1 MWQLVSR
8 LSEWL
13 LLLQTTQ
20 IHCYDAPLTS
30 GLTQKAPCHA
40 REVASKDLK
49 ECLIC
54 RDANEASV
62 LSCSHS
68 LCRNCEKRWVLK
80 HLACPF
86 CRHSF
91 RNEHDV
97 RASGWELTEWS
108 SADFKK
114 DVVKLK
120 TQLETLWNEVC
131 LKDPSALLDKEP
143 FLACYRELPRRL
155 TMINEMDGFLVI
167 ETRSLSK

>member
-20 IHCYDAPLTS
+20 LDCYNEPRTAS
-30 GLTQKAPCHA
+30 LTQSPLCNA
-40 REVASKDLK
+40 RVGASNELK

-54 RDANEASV
+54 RDANETSV

-68 LCRNCEKRWVLK
+68 LCRNCERRWVVK

-91 RNEHDV
+91 RNESDV
-97 RASGWELTEWS
+97 RASVWELTEWS
-108 SADFKK
+108 NIDFKK
-114 DVVKLK
+114 DIVQLK
-120 TQLETLWNEVC
+120 TKLETFWKEVC
-131 LKDPSALLDKEP
+131 LKDPSAQLDKEQ
-143 FLACYRELPRRL
+143 FLLCYRELPRRL
-155 TMINEMDGFLVI
+155 TMDNEEDGYLVI
-167 ETRSLSK
+167 ETTSLSK